1 MPEGKLI
8 VFEGIDGA
16 GKSTNMDLTQVWMI
30 TKNLP
35 VIRTEW
41 KGSPLVKPAITE
53 GKKHK
58 SLRPK
63 TFSLL
68 HAADFYD
75 RMDKVVEPHLDSGGI
90 VLADRYCYTAYVR
103 DTARGLCPDWVY
115 KVYMYARK
123 PDLVFYFKVPIDVA
137 VERIKKRGHIG
148 YYEAGMDMG
157 LSNDIEESYK
167 IFQKRISEHYDAL
180 SKLYNFVELDGTKT
194 LSELQ
199 KQIRDRIKEIL

>member
-1 MPEGKLI
+1 MGKLI

-16 GKSTNMDLTQVWMI
+16 GKSTNMDLCQVWML
-30 TKNLP
+30 TKDMP

-58 SLRPK
+58 SLKPK

-75 RMDKVVEPHLDSGGI
+75 RMDKVVEPHLNAGGI
-90 VLADRYCYTAYVR
+90 VLADRYIYTAYVR
-103 DTARGLCPDWVY
+103 DIARGLDPEWVY
-115 KVYMYARK
+115 RVYSYARK
-123 PDLVFYFKVPIDVA
+123 PDLVFYFKVPLDVA
-137 VERIKKRGHIG
+137 VDRIKKRGHIG
-148 YYEAGMDMG
+148 YYESGMDMG
-157 LSNDIEESYK
+157 IANNVEDAYMR
-167 IFQKRISEHYDAL
+167 FQKRISEHYDIL
-180 SKLYNFVELDGTKT
+180 SKLYGFVELDGTKT

-199 KQIRDRIKEIL
+199 EEIRKKIKEIL